1 MINLETSEKLVGD
14 FITVKIKP
22 KMLFLDDRTK
32 RIMSAMEQ
40 YKDRYDVTIVT
51 NVKECLRYLC
61 KQEWDIL
68 SLDHDLNG
76 DDFQDPDDSNS
87 GMEVARY
94 IMKTGWPSKFHK
106 SEVWVHSSN
115 LFAAEL
121 MLSVFQSMDFRT
133 YYHKFEYDDEKCFC
147 DSKPAPKVESVA
159 GLWVEYGRTMCI
171 SCRTFTEVNAE
182 GQCHECYEREMKQ
195 CASS

>member
-1 MINLETSEKLVGD
+1 MINLETSERLVGD

-51 NVKECLRYLC
+51 NVKECLRHLC
-61 KQEWDIL
+61 RQEWNIL

-106 SEVWVHSSN
+106 PEVWVHSSN

-133 YYHKFEYDDEKCFC
+133 YYHKFEYDEQR
-147 DSKPAPKVESVA
+147 S
-159 GLWVEYGRTMCI
+159 I
-171 SCRTFTEVNAE
+171 
-182 GQCHECYEREMKQ
+182 
-195 CASS
+195 